1 MVRNI
6 PTPQQGTP
14 EYNQRVLEGSM
25 PGVGSLN
32 DYQRASML
40 SQQSF
45 SPTPYAAPYAKDAP
59 SAKGSSAGGQGYYTS
74 QENAMRYPEV
84 ERVAQERAQ
93 LESTAA
99 QLQAQAGYGPDT
111 AMIMAQKLLN
121 TQKEANAI
129 KIQEQMLAADDA
141 QLQLTNHRQK
151 LDARTRLNS
160 FAQDLNKVDYK
171 NLNSFNENLE
181 MLQLNYLDLLS
192 SDDEETRKTAQGLI
206 GERINA
212 NTRAGNIAETQA
224 RKLGLPGVT
233 PDILDENG
241 RLNPQRAL
249 ISAQQYKNQE
259 FERKLGEEKK
269 LAKVGEETRIAV
281 QEAAIKARDAAR
293 ARDPKIQQELKILA
307 LTEQKKVRDLLT
319 QEYNNDIIAS
329 GISQE
334 SAKYL
339 GREIGE
345 GDATGRKVKD
355 GTHYIYRDNKGKAF
369 ALPKES
375 VDFLKNKSM
384 EYRSLLQNIGNITS
398 QNAQE
403 GGQAIAPQATTGNQ
417 QPKDLN
423 QINFGM

>member
-1 MVRNI
+1 
-6 PTPQQGTP
+6 
-14 EYNQRVLEGSM
+14 
-25 PGVGSLN
+25 
-32 DYQRASML
+32 
-40 SQQSF
+40 
-45 SPTPYAAPYAKDAP
+45 
-59 SAKGSSAGGQGYYTS
+59 
-74 QENAMRYPEV
+74 
-84 ERVAQERAQ
+84 
-93 LESTAA
+93 
-99 QLQAQAGYGPDT
+99 
-111 AMIMAQKLLN
+111 
-121 TQKEANAI
+121 
-129 KIQEQMLAADDA
+129 MLAADDA

-181 MLQLNYLDLLS
+181 MVQLGYLDLLS
-192 SDDEETRKTAQGLI
+192 SDDEEIRKTVQGLI
-206 GERINA
+206 GEKINA
-212 NTRAGNIAETQA
+212 NTRAGNIIETQA
-224 RKLGLPGVT
+224 KKLGLPGVT
-233 PDILDENG
+233 PDILDESG
-241 RLNPQRAL
+241 QFNPQKAL

-259 FERKLGEEKK
+259 FQRKLGEQKE

-281 QEAAIKARDAAR
+281 QEAAIKAREAAR

-345 GDATGRKVKD
+345 GDAAGRKVKD

-384 EYRSLLQNIGNITS
+384 EYRSLLQNIGNTAS

-403 GGQAIAPQATTGNQ
+403 SGQTQAPQATTEQAAPTQAVPKFQEGQRIRQGNAIYEIQ
-417 QPKDLN
+417 NGQPV
-423 QINFGM
+423 QVQ